1 LRKVYL
7 KGLTGILMGRIGL
20 GGLVEVVL
28 LRIVKDKLMKNMRI
42 ITGDSDCQNALSLIE
57 RGHFRCREVVCGV
70 GESVSFF
77 WDGFMLVDVGD
88 GGFDILNRYR
98 YGK

>member
-1 LRKVYL
+1 
-7 KGLTGILMGRIGL
+7 MGRIGL

-57 RGHFRCREVVCGV
+57 RGHFRCREAVCGV

-77 WDGFMLVDVGD
+77 WDGFVLVDVGD